1 MDIYE
6 VILADHETARG
17 MIAGLKETGDDE
29 GERRAELFAA
39 FKVELMMHQHVEES
53 VLYNT
58 LKEKQETRPDALEA
72 INEHHVVDT
81 LLEELDDMKKD
92 GDEWK
97 AKFGVLC
104 ELVEHHMEEEEDE
117 FFDHAKKVLD
127 DATAEKMGR
136 VMREK
141 KAAGVKA
148 MTPM

>member
-1 MDIYE
+1 MAIYE
-6 VILADHETARG
+6 VILEDHEKARG
-17 MIAGLKETGDDE
+17 MIAELKETGDEE
-29 GERRAELFAA
+29 GDRRAELFAA
-39 FKVELMMHQHVEES
+39 LKVELTMHQHVEES
-53 VLYNT
+53 VFYNS
-58 LKEKQETRPDALEA
+58 LKDIAETRPDALEA

-81 LLEELDDMKKD
+81 LLAELDDMKKD

-117 FFDHAKKVLD
+117 FFDNARKVLD
-127 DATAEKMGR
+127 DETAEKMGR